1 MDIFSDTI
9 KYIPYL
15 LRMPQPVE
23 IDLVSTLWVLLAG
36 ILVFLMIP
44 AIGMLEAGL
53 IRRKN
58 VINGLMKGLLAVM
71 VFFPVWFAVFP
82 LYFGDLLTEGYYLLD
97 GGGIPGLIY
106 AFFLGTFGAVTL
118 ALIFAGIPERVR
130 FGGWIA
136 FSVFFSAVQWPL
148 IASWVWGGGLLATL
162 GDITGLAPGLGLVD
176 FAGGTVVHAYA
187 GIASLAALMV
197 IGPTI
202 RRMYR
207 NGGAMTSISAREEV
221 VYKEYIEMRSV
232 NLPLAII
239 GTALLY
245 FGWFGF
251 NGGSALSVSV
261 QTSYA
266 IANTAIAGALG
277 GIIAVALQRALDGT
291 WGPVMAISGIIGG
304 LVMVTPLAGFVG
316 TATAFLVGPLAG
328 IVTYFGLKAVE
339 KWYVI
344 DDPVGS
350 FPVHGFNG
358 IVGSMLVPVL
368 SDPSIG
374 GLAGLIFGGPP
385 GWIATQLIGM
395 AIALGL
401 VFVTTY
407 VLFLVLTRGGFRV
420 RPEEEIAGLD
430 VVDHGTKLEE
440 I

>member
-1 MDIFSDTI
+1 MAQS
-9 KYIPYL
+9 
-15 LRMPQPVE
+15 VE
-23 IDLVSTLWVLLAG
+23 IDPISTLWVLLAG

-58 VINGLMKGLLAVM
+58 VINGLMKGLLAIM
-71 VFFPVWFAVFP
+71 VFFPIWFAVFP
-82 LYFGDLLTEGYYLLD
+82 IYFGHLLVDGYYPLD
-97 GGGIPGLIY
+97 GGGIPGFIY

-148 IASWVWGGGLLATL
+148 IASWVWGGGLLAAL

-187 GIASLAALMV
+187 GIASLAALMI

-207 NGGAMTSISAREEV
+207 NGGTATSLIAREEV
-221 VYKEYIEMRSV
+221 LYKEYIEMRSV

-251 NGGSALSVSV
+251 NGGSALSISV

-277 GIIAVALQRALDGT
+277 GVVAVGLQRALDGM

-304 LVMVTPLAGFVG
+304 LVMITPLAGFVG
-316 TATAFLVGPLAG
+316 TLAAFVVGALAG
-328 IVTYFGLKAVE
+328 IVTYFGLKIVE
-339 KWYVI
+339 RWYVI

-350 FPVHGFNG
+350 LPVHGFNG
-358 IVGSMLVPVL
+358 VMGSMLVPVL
-368 SDPSIG
+368 SDPSVG
-374 GLAGLIFGGPP
+374 GVAGLLFGGSP
-385 GWIATQLIGM
+385 GWVVVQLMGM
-395 AIALGL
+395 TIALGI
-401 VFVTTY
+401 VFISTY
-407 VLFLVLTRGGFRV
+407 VLFQVLVRAGFRV